1 MRKLNLSEWANIAEI
16 LASVVIVFSLAYVG
30 LELNQNTKALQHD
43 SYQSVL
49 DSLAEGDLARAMD
62 AELDQIILTGEL
74 APNELGSQ
82 EWSRFT
88 SFAFPRMGLY
98 EYMYLAK
105 QQDALSDV
113 QWSAFEPYFSS
124 LVCLPGYEKFLN
136 ENKLFYAELFMAYL
150 TQDII
155 SQCGS
160 D

>member
-16 LASVVIVFSLAYVG
+16 LASVVIVFSLAYVAM
-30 LELNQNTKALQHD
+30 ELNQNTKALQHD

-49 DSLAEGDLARAMD
+49 DALADGDLARAMD
-62 AELDQIILTGEL
+62 AELDHIIFTGES
-74 APNELGSQ
+74 APSELDSQ

-88 SFAFPRMGLY
+88 SFAFPRIGLY

-124 LVCLPGYEKFLN
+124 LVCLPGWEKFLN
-136 ENKLFYAELFMAYL
+136 ENKPYYADLFMDYL
-150 TQDII
+150 TRDIFPK
-155 SQCGS
+155 CGVS
-160 D
+160 